1 MTDTILTP
9 NKFALIVEN
18 IVKDKKIS
26 YIDAILDYCTDN
38 EIDPANARSMIN
50 KTLKEKIA
58 YEAQNL
64 NMLKGEGSKTTILNY
79 EEKIRNNA
87 IPHVNFRVRELGE
100 WVDTNTDTY
109 FKDKKV
115 ILFALPGAF
124 TPTCSNQQLPGFD
137 KHGRRF
143 QRIRHR

>member
-38 EIDPANARSMIN
+38 EIDPANTRSMIN

-58 YEAQNL
+58 YEAQDL
-64 NMLKGEGSKTTILNY
+64 NMLK
-79 EEKIRNNA
+79 EKVA
-87 IPHVNFRVRELGE
+87 
-100 WVDTNTDTY
+100 
-109 FKDKKV
+109 K
-115 ILFALPGAF
+115 LPF
-124 TPTCSNQQLPGFD
+124 
-137 KHGRRF
+137 
-143 QRIRHR
+143 